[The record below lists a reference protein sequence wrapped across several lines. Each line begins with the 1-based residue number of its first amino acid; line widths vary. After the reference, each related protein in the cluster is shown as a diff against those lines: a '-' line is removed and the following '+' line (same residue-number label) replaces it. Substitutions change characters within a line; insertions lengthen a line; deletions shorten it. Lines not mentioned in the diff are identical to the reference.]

1 MTQVATT
8 IGSPRIIPGIS
19 VLHPTGDPALNP
31 DDEQTARRSIMVAA
45 LKALTASKPDPVVQ
59 AS

>member
-1 MTQVATT
+1 MIQVATT

-31 DDEQTARRSIMVAA
+31 DDEQATRRSIVVEA
-45 LKALTASKPDPVVQ
+45 LKALTAGKPDSVAR